1 MDTVTHYSGQVL
13 ANLQGPGGFMRCD
26 FRLMRPSY
34 GMTGGGMGQC
44 QLPTGTIIQ
53 AQFPPR
59 Y

>member
-1 MDTVTHYSGQVL
+1 MVM
-13 ANLQGPGGFMRCD
+13 GPDSD